1 MSADAA
7 LQILLVDG
15 DGGYAEKL
23 AGFLRAC
30 GHHVA
35 VENAPESGLVRVQEE
50 AFDVLLLDLLM
61 PRIDGLGFIRRLAAD
76 TRPEV
81 IVVSQ
86 EVSVRSAV
94 EAMKLGAFDC
104 VPKTDDLESLDFLIR
119 KAGEAHRRSRDLQ
132 LLSRRIQHQSLPVEI
147 ISRSGRMAE
156 VLDVLQRV
164 ATSNVS
170 VLLTGESGTGKDLL
184 ARLLHHQSLRSAAP
198 FVDVNCA
205 ALAESMLEAE
215 LFGHEKGSFTGATT
229 TRPGLAEAADG
240 GTLFLDEVTE
250 MPPSLQAKLLR
261 MTEDH
266 TLYRVGGRQRIRV
279 DVRIVAATNRN
290 LRKEIAA
297 GRVREDLYYRLAGVE
312 LTVPPLRER
321 PEDVALLATHY
332 LQAAVRQCGRGP
344 SSLTDQAVLA
354 LRTYRWP
361 GNVRELRNMMYRM
374 ALLVRGDI
382 LDVTHLPADV
392 LDPPRYPGPDT
403 ASDSS
408 LKGLERRQ
416 IQRVL
421 DEEGWHHG
429 RAAGRLGLPLRT
441 LYRRIK
447 LHRLTRAGA
456 LADPPAVGAGE
467 ATVPAFE
474 RKSRGPDGTHVE

>member
-1 MSADAA
+1 MSGPSP
-7 LQILLVDG
+7 LHLLLVDS
-15 DGGYAEKL
+15 DRAYAERL
-23 AGFLRAC
+23 ASFLALC
-30 GHHVA
+30 GHHLV
-35 VENAPESGLVRVQEE
+35 VEHTPEAGLTRAQEE
-50 AFDVLLLDLLM
+50 AFDVLLLDLRM
-61 PRIDGLGFIRRLAAD
+61 PRIDGLAFIRRLPAD
-76 TRPEV
+76 ARPEL
-81 IVVSQ
+81 IVVSE
-86 EVSVRSAV
+86 EVTVRSAI

-119 KAGEAHRRSRDLQ
+119 KAGEARRRSRDLQ
-132 LLSRRIQHQSLPVEI
+132 LLSRRIQHHTLPVEI
-147 ISRSGRMAE
+147 ISRSACMAE

-184 ARLLHHQSLRSAAP
+184 ARLLHHQSLRSGAP

-250 MPPSLQAKLLR
+250 MSPSLQAKLLR

-290 LRKEIAA
+290 VRKEIAA

-312 LTVPPLRER
+312 LMVPPLRER
-321 PEDVALLATHY
+321 PEDVGLLAEHY
-332 LQAAVRQCGRGP
+332 LQAAARQCGRGP
-344 SSLTDQAVLA
+344 TSLTDQALLA
-354 LRTYRWP
+354 LRSYRWP
-361 GNVRELRNMMYRM
+361 GNVRELRNMMQRM
-374 ALLVRGDI
+374 ALLVRGDV

-392 LDPPRYPGPDT
+392 LDPPRYT
-403 ASDSS
+403 ASDASPELP
-408 LKGLERRQ
+408 LKDLERRQ

-429 RAAGRLGLPLRT
+429 RAAKRLGLPLRT

-447 LHRLTRAGA
+447 HYTLTRTNAFGDPLPLA
-456 LADPPAVGAGE
+456 LPGRLASASAEDDRP
-467 ATVPAFE
+467 
-474 RKSRGPDGTHVE
+474 

>member
-1 MSADAA
+1 MSPESA
-7 LQILLVDG
+7 LHILLVDG
-15 DGGYAEKL
+15 DGPYAEKV
-23 AGFLRAC
+23 ARFLRAC
-30 GHHVA
+30 GHLVT
-35 VENAPESGLVRVQEE
+35 VEEAPEAGLVRVQEE

-61 PRIDGLGFIRRLAAD
+61 PRIDGLAFIRRLGLDA
-76 TRPEV
+76 RPEV
-81 IVVSQ
+81 IVVSRD
-86 EVSVRSAV
+86 VTVRSAV

-132 LLSRRIQHQSLPVEI
+132 LLSRRIQHHSLPVEI
-147 ISRSGRMAE
+147 ISRSPCMAE
-156 VLDVLQRV
+156 VLDVVQRV

-184 ARLLHHQSLRSAAP
+184 ARLLHHQSLRSTAP

-215 LFGHEKGSFTGATT
+215 LFGHEKGSFTGATA

-250 MPPSLQAKLLR
+250 MSPSLQAKLLR

-312 LTVPPLRER
+312 LAVPPLRAR
-321 PEDVALLATHY
+321 PEDVGLLAEHY
-332 LQAAVRQCGRGP
+332 LQAAARQCGRGP
-344 SSLTDQAVLA
+344 SSLSDEALLA
-354 LRTYRWP
+354 LRAYRWP
-361 GNVRELRNMMYRM
+361 GNVRELRNMMQRM
-374 ALLVRGDI
+374 ALLVRGDV
-382 LDVTHLPADV
+382 LDVEHLPADV
-392 LDPPRYPGPDT
+392 LDPPRYT
-403 ASDSS
+403 AAEAAKD
-408 LKGLERRQ
+408 LPLRDLERRQ
-416 IQRVL
+416 IKRVL

-429 RAAGRLGLPLRT
+429 RAAKRLGIPLRT

-447 LHRLTRAGA
+447 LHLLTRGA
-456 LADPPAVGAGE
+456 APLDPLPVSSE
-467 ATVPAFE
+467 
-474 RKSRGPDGTHVE
+474 DGRA

>member
-1 MSADAA
+1 MSGEAA
-7 LQILLVDG
+7 LDILLVDA
-15 DGGYAEKL
+15 DGEYAEKL
-23 AGFLRAC
+23 AGFLRTC

-35 VENAPESGLVRVQEE
+35 VENAPESGLARVQEE

-76 TRPEV
+76 ARPEV
-81 IVVSQ
+81 IVVSE
-86 EVSVRSAV
+86 EVTVRSAV

-119 KAGEAHRRSRDLQ
+119 KAGEAHRRSRDLR
-132 LLSRRIQHQSLPVEI
+132 LLSRRIQHHSLPVEI
-147 ISRSGRMAE
+147 ISRSSCMAE

-290 LRKEIAA
+290 LRQEIAA

-312 LTVPPLRER
+312 LSVPPLRER
-321 PEDVALLATHY
+321 PEDVGLLAEHY

-344 SSLTDQAVLA
+344 STLTDQALLA
-354 LRTYRWP
+354 LRAYRWP
-361 GNVRELRNMMYRM
+361 GNVRELRNMMHRM
-374 ALLVRGDI
+374 ALLVRGDV

-392 LDPPRYPGPDT
+392 LDPPRYTRPEAARDVP
-403 ASDSS
+403 
-408 LKGLERRQ
+408 LKDLERRQ

-429 RAAGRLGLPLRT
+429 RAARRLGLPLRT

-447 LHRLTRAGA
+447 LYTLTRTSA
-456 LADPPAVGAGE
+456 LADPLPAGALPVGGAS
-467 ATVPAFE
+467 VPAE
-474 RKSRGPDGTHVE
+474 DDRP

>member
-1 MSADAA
+1 MVADAP
-7 LQILLVDG
+7 LQILLVNSDG
-15 DGGYAEKL
+15 AYAGRL

-30 GHHVA
+30 GHHV
-35 VENAPESGLVRVQEE
+35 VEENAPEAGLVRVQEE

-61 PRIDGLGFIRRLAAD
+61 PRIDGLGFIRRLPAD

-81 IVVSQ
+81 IVVSE
-86 EVSVRSAV
+86 EVTVRSAV

-104 VPKTDDLESLDFLIR
+104 VPRTDDLESLDFLIR
-119 KAGEAHRRSRDLQ
+119 KAGEARRRSRDLQ
-132 LLSRRIQHQSLPVEI
+132 LLSRRIQNQSLPVEI
-147 ISRSGRMAE
+147 ISRSSRMAE
-156 VLDVLQRV
+156 LLDVLQRV
-164 ATSNVS
+164 ATSDVS

-184 ARLLHHQSLRSAAP
+184 ARLLHQHSPRSAAP

-215 LFGHEKGSFTGATT
+215 LFGHEKGSFTGATA

-240 GTLFLDEVTE
+240 GTLFLDEVVE

-290 LRKEIAA
+290 LRQEIAA

-312 LTVPPLRER
+312 LAVPPLRER
-321 PEDVALLATHY
+321 PEDVGLLAEHY

-344 SSLTDQAVLA
+344 SSLTDQALLA

-361 GNVRELRNMMYRM
+361 GNVRELRNMMQRM
-374 ALLVRGDI
+374 ALLVRGDV
-382 LDVTHLPADV
+382 LDVTHLPPDV
-392 LDPPRYPGPDT
+392 LEPPQFTGPEAT
-403 ASDSS
+403 SDLP
-408 LKGLERRQ
+408 LKDLERRQ

-429 RAAGRLGLPLRT
+429 RAATRLGLPLRT
-441 LYRRIK
+441 LYRKIK
-447 LHRLTRAGA
+447 LHLLTRGGA
-456 LADPPAVGAGE
+456 LVASGG
-467 ATVPAFE
+467 
-474 RKSRGPDGTHVE
+474 RL